1 MTADPALL
9 ERQAAHRGDTR
20 CDGFAPPQ
28 IAAPMPGVVERP
40 GGPLRLATVH
50 ARHGLPAELH
60 IPETSLFHNLEAS
73 ARRYPAKTAIQF
85 YGTAMRYDELLREAE
100 AMAGYL
106 QRRCGVGRGDR
117 VLVFSQNCPQFIV
130 AYMAILRADA
140 VFVPVNAM
148 LLQDELAHIVHDSG
162 AVAAFVANE
171 LQERIA
177 PLLHTASLRHLVV
190 HSYGDALGEEDPA
203 LPLPASMRTVSAPL
217 ARVAGVQRWSEALA
231 QAHRPDPHR
240 AGPDDLCMLPYT
252 SGTTGAPKACV
263 HTHRSVMTSC
273 VGTSIWRRTH
283 SGSVYLAVAPLF
295 HLLGLQNN
303 VNSALF
309 GGGTIVLMARWDR
322 EAAALLIERHRVSFW
337 AALPSMLVDFFAQ
350 PGIDQRDLSSL
361 SMVTG
366 GGAATPQYI
375 NDLLKER
382 YGLDYIEG
390 YGLTESCNFLC
401 ANPVHKPKKGC
412 LGIATFG
419 VDIRILD
426 PETLVEVARGEVGE
440 IVVHAAQIM
449 RSYWNHPQANA
460 ESFLAIDG
468 KRFLRTG
475 DLAHQDEDGYIF
487 MRDRLKRMIN
497 ASGFKVWPA
506 EVEAALHTHPA
517 ILEACVI
524 ASPDARRGETVK
536 AVVVL
541 RVGHTDDADSLLA
554 WCRAHMAAYK
564 APRLLQIVESL
575 PKSATGKT
583 AWRELQE
590 LEMRTVPNT
599 ASPNL

>member
-9 ERQAAHRGDTR
+9 DREAPHRRDTTR
-20 CDGFAPPQ
+20 EGFAPTQ
-28 IAAPMPGVVERP
+28 IAALMPDVVERP
-40 GGPLRLATVH
+40 SSPLRLANVH
-50 ARHGLPAELH
+50 ARHGLPSEVH
-60 IPETSLFHNLEAS
+60 IPETSLFHNLEEA

-85 YGTAMRYDELLREAE
+85 YGTAMRYDELLRDVES
-100 AMAGYL
+100 MAGYL
-106 QRRCGVGRGDR
+106 QRQCGVSRGDR

-162 AVAAFVANE
+162 AAAAFVASE
-171 LQERIA
+171 LLERIA
-177 PLLHTASLRHLVV
+177 PLLNTAALRHLVV
-190 HSYGDALGEEDPA
+190 HSYGDVLGADDPA
-203 LPLPASMRTVSAPL
+203 LPLPEGMRSLSAQVPM
-217 ARVAGVQRWSEALA
+217 VAGAQRWQEALA
-231 QAHRPDPHR
+231 QAHRPDSHQ
-240 AGPDDLCMLPYT
+240 AGPDDLSMLPYT

-273 VGTSIWRRTH
+273 VGSSIWRRTH
-283 SGSVYLAVAPLF
+283 PGSVYLAVAPLF

-303 VNSALF
+303 VNAALF

-322 EAAALLIERHRVSFW
+322 EVAAVLIERHRVSFW
-337 AALPSMLVDFFAQ
+337 AALPAMLVDFFAQ
-350 PGIDQRDLSSL
+350 PGIAQRDLSSL

-390 YGLTESCNFLC
+390 YGLTESANFLC
-401 ANPVHKPKKGC
+401 TNPVHKPKKSC
-412 LGIATFG
+412 LGIPTFG
-419 VDIRILD
+419 VDIRILE
-426 PETLVEVARGEVGE
+426 PETQAEVASGEVGE

-449 RSYWNHPQANA
+449 RGYWNHPQANA

-468 KRFLRTG
+468 KRFFRTG
-475 DLAHQDEDGYIF
+475 DLASKDEEGYIF

-506 EVEAALHTHPA
+506 EVEAALHTHPS

-524 ASPDARRGETVK
+524 ASPDERRGENVK
-536 AVVVL
+536 AVVTL
-541 RVGHTDDADSLLA
+541 RAGCTDDVDSLLA

-564 APRLLQIVESL
+564 APRILQLVDSL

-590 LEMRTVPNT
+590 SERRDVQN
-599 ASPNL
+599 AGSPSP